1 MTLIS
6 ASKLTKYFGPDE
18 ILSNIS
24 LTVHRGD
31 SIALVGVNG
40 CGKSTLLD
48 IIAGNQIP
56 DEGEIHRARDVRL
69 GYLPQSP
76 DFESDATLWEAMDA
90 VFTELHAQQV
100 ELRRLED
107 AMAADDPDR
116 QEDAMAR
123 YGRLLDAFERAG
135 GYTYESRIERVL
147 SGLGFTEA
155 QYQQPVRYFSG
166 GEKTRALLARLLLE
180 EPDLLLLDEPTNH
193 LDLAG
198 IEWLESYLQKWSGAM
213 IVVAHDR
220 AFLDAV
226 ANRVWDMHH
235 RRMDA
240 YKGNYTAYAH
250 QRAERR
256 ERQQARYEAQ
266 QQKIAETE
274 DFIQRNMAGQRS
286 SQAKGRLKRL
296 KRIERLE
303 APKGYQDIHIDLQTQ
318 LRSGDLVLRLKDLSV
333 GYEPATP
340 LVAIEKAEIHRGA
353 CVALIGPNGSG
364 KTSLLR
370 TLLNDIPPLGGHI
383 RLGAGVH
390 VGYFA
395 QIQAHLDPTKRV
407 IDTLLDAGMSSL
419 QATRSFLARYGFRG
433 ETVFKDIGVLSG
445 GEQAR
450 VALALLTLQQANFLL
465 LDEPTNHLDI
475 RSQETL
481 QEVIDDFNGTVL
493 MVSHDR
499 YLIREI
505 ATHVWAIVD
514 GQLHQFSEGYEQY
527 EAWHQARNERGEAG
541 DDGNEAA
548 RAWEARQRAQR
559 EQQRALDRQQQ
570 RLESLEQRIHTLE
583 SRLQRLTTDLNLAG
597 RAQDTSR
604 VSKLGAE
611 YRKVETEM
619 SRLLEEWSDVAEL
632 TEVAE
637 MAVA

>member
-6 ASKLTKYFGPDE
+6 ASKLTKYFGADE
-18 ILSNIS
+18 IFSNIS
-24 LTVHRGD
+24 LTIHPGE

-48 IIAGNQIP
+48 VIAGHLIP
-56 DEGEIHRARDVRL
+56 DEGEIHRTRDVRL

-90 VFTELHAQQV
+90 VFTELHAQQA
-100 ELRRLED
+100 ELRRLEA
-107 AMAADDPDR
+107 AMAADDPDL

-123 YGRLLDAFERAG
+123 YGRRLDAFERAG
-135 GYTYESRIERVL
+135 GYTYETRIERVL

-193 LDLAG
+193 LDLEG
-198 IEWLESYLQKWSGAM
+198 IEWLESYLQQWSGAM

-240 YKGNYTAYAH
+240 YKGNYTAYVQ

-274 DFIQRNMAGQRS
+274 DFIQRYMAGQRS

-296 KRIERLE
+296 NRMDRLE
-303 APKGYQDIHIDLQTQ
+303 APQDYQDIHINLQTQ
-318 LRSGDLVLRLKDLSV
+318 LRSGDLVLRLKELSV
-333 GYEPATP
+333 GYEPAQP
-340 LVAIEKAEIHRGA
+340 LVAIEKAEVHRGA

-370 TLLNDIPPLGGHI
+370 TLLNDIPPLDGHI

-514 GQLHQFSEGYEQY
+514 GRLHQFSEGYAQY
-527 EAWHQARNERGEAG
+527 EAWHQAQNESGAGSGES
-541 DDGNEAA
+541 EAA
-548 RAWEARQRAQR
+548 QAWEARQRAQR
-559 EQQRALDRQQQ
+559 ERQRALDRQQQ
-570 RLESLEQRIHTLE
+570 RLESLEERIHTLE
-583 SRLQRLTTDLNLAG
+583 TRLQRLTTDLNLAG
-597 RAQDTSR
+597 RAQDTAR

-611 YRKVETEM
+611 YRKVEAEM
-619 SRLLEEWSDVAEL
+619 DRLLEEWSEVAEL
-632 TEVAE
+632 SDVPEMSVA
-637 MAVA
+637 

>member
-1 MTLIS
+1 
-6 ASKLTKYFGPDE
+6 
-18 ILSNIS
+18 
-24 LTVHRGD
+24 
-31 SIALVGVNG
+31 
-40 CGKSTLLD
+40 
-48 IIAGNQIP
+48 
-56 DEGEIHRARDVRL
+56 
-69 GYLPQSP
+69 
-76 DFESDATLWEAMDA
+76 
-90 VFTELHAQQV
+90 
-100 ELRRLED
+100 
-107 AMAADDPDR
+107 
-116 QEDAMAR
+116 
-123 YGRLLDAFERAG
+123 
-135 GYTYESRIERVL
+135 
-147 SGLGFTEA
+147 
-155 QYQQPVRYFSG
+155 
-166 GEKTRALLARLLLE
+166 
-180 EPDLLLLDEPTNH
+180 
-193 LDLAG
+193 
-198 IEWLESYLQKWSGAM
+198 
-213 IVVAHDR
+213 
-220 AFLDAV
+220 
-226 ANRVWDMHH
+226 
-235 RRMDA
+235 MDA
-240 YKGNYTAYAH
+240 YKGNYTAYVQ

-274 DFIQRNMAGQRS
+274 DFIQRYMAGQRS

-296 KRIERLE
+296 NRMERLE
-303 APKGYQDIHIDLQTQ
+303 APQDYQDIHIDLQTQ

-333 GYEPATP
+333 GYEPAQP
-340 LVAIEKAEIHRGA
+340 LVAIEKAEVHRGA

-370 TLLNDIPPLGGHI
+370 TLLNDIPPLDGHI

-514 GQLHQFSEGYEQY
+514 GRLHQFSEGYEQY
-527 EAWHQARNERGEAG
+527 EAWHQAQNESGAGSGES
-541 DDGNEAA
+541 EAA
-548 RAWEARQRAQR
+548 QAWEARQRAQR
-559 EQQRALDRQQQ
+559 ERQRALDRQQQ
-570 RLESLEQRIHTLE
+570 RLESLEERIHTLE
-583 SRLQRLTTDLNLAG
+583 TRLQRLTTDLNLAG
-597 RAQDTSR
+597 RAQDTAR

-611 YRKVETEM
+611 YRKVEAEM
-619 SRLLEEWSDVAEL
+619 DRLLEEWSEVAEL
-632 TEVAE
+632 SDVPEMSVA
-637 MAVA
+637 

>member
-6 ASKLTKYFGPDE
+6 ASKLTKYFGADE
-18 ILSNIS
+18 IFSNIS
-24 LTVHRGD
+24 LTIHPGE

-48 IIAGNQIP
+48 MIAGHLIP

-90 VFTELHAQQV
+90 VFTELHAQQA
-100 ELRRLED
+100 ELRRLEA
-107 AMAADDPDR
+107 AMATDDPDL

-123 YGRLLDAFERAG
+123 YGRRLDAFERAG
-135 GYTYESRIERVL
+135 GYTYETRIERVL

-193 LDLAG
+193 LDLEG
-198 IEWLESYLQKWSGAM
+198 IEWLESYLQQWSGAM

-240 YKGNYTAYAH
+240 YKGNYTAYAQ

-274 DFIQRNMAGQRS
+274 DFIQRYMAGQRS

-296 KRIERLE
+296 NRMERLE
-303 APKGYQDIHIDLQTQ
+303 APQDYQDIHIDLQTQ
-318 LRSGDLVLRLKDLSV
+318 LRSGDLVLRLKELSV
-333 GYEPATP
+333 GYEPAQP
-340 LVAIEKAEIHRGA
+340 LVAIEKAEVHRGA

-370 TLLNDIPPLGGHI
+370 TLLNDIPPLDGHI

-514 GQLHQFSEGYEQY
+514 GRLHQFSEGYAQY
-527 EAWHQARNERGEAG
+527 EAWHQAQNESRAGNGES
-541 DDGNEAA
+541 EAA
-548 RAWEARQRAQR
+548 QAWEARQRAQR
-559 EQQRALDRQQQ
+559 ERQRALDRQQQ
-570 RLESLEQRIHTLE
+570 RLESLEERIHTLE
-583 SRLQRLTTDLNLAG
+583 TRLQRLTTDLNLAG
-597 RAQDTSR
+597 RAQDTAR

-611 YRKVETEM
+611 YRKVEAEM
-619 SRLLEEWSDVAEL
+619 DRLLEEWSEVAEL
-632 TEVAE
+632 SDVPEMSVA
-637 MAVA
+637 